1 MLLNQLGLPCS
12 VFCSSVSVSGCVAAI
27 GNTGYQ
33 DAKYDKQDRPLL
45 EERVAAAQRIV
56 DLRSANLENLRTLHQ
71 AGRGDASALMQAEI
85 AVEEAKL
92 VLLDCKADL
101 QAANRAAKKND

>member
-1 MLLNQLGLPCS
+1 MFRTLSLTALCFVLP
-12 VFCSSVSVSGCVAAI
+12 GCVAAI

-85 AVEEAKL
+85 ELEQAKL
-92 VLLDCKADL
+92 VLLDCKAAL